1 MAKYVL
7 AFFCLFLLGACDNG
21 DGAKTAAPG
30 PAQPLSIIRAD
41 GVPQDFNVELA
52 LTPAAQ
58 QQGLMF
64 RKQMDE
70 NHGMLFVFPGDET
83 ERAFWMK
90 NTLIPLDMIF
100 IRKDGTI
107 HHIHE
112 NAVPED
118 LTSVPSNGPV
128 MAVLELNGGVS
139 AKRGLKPG
147 DVVHHTVFG
156 NGK

>member
-1 MAKYVL
+1 MAKYML

-21 DGAKTAAPG
+21 GGATATPG
-30 PAQPLSIIRAD
+30 PAQPLSIVRKD
-41 GVPQDFNVELA
+41 GVQQNFEVELA

-70 NHGMLFVFPGDET
+70 NHGMLFVFPGAEA

-128 MAVLELNGGVS
+128 MAVLELNGGV
-139 AKRGLKPG
+139 AAQKGLTPG